1 MKKIVIA
8 FVLALMS
15 IFANGQIVRKDKN
28 EYFEAIEFHLGDYVF
43 EGPSYLKRTGE
54 QTTYDYRVYLN
65 SIEEASELYKLIMNN
80 KREIEAKYNVF
91 IEKVVFHYNTT
102 FVEAYIYN
110 SEEEYNAIK
119 AAEIAKEKAIQDKMK
134 EEMNKRLNSIL

>member
-80 KREIEAKYNVF
+80 KREIETKYNVF
-91 IEKVVFHYNTT
+91 IEKVVFHYNTE
-102 FVEAYIYN
+102 FVEAYIYD

-119 AAEIAKEKAIQDKMK
+119 DAEIAKEKAIQDKIK

>member
-1 MKKIVIA
+1 MKKIVTIIIG
-8 FVLALMS
+8 LMM
-15 IFANGQIVRKDKN
+15 AVAVNAQIVRKDKN
-28 EYFEAIEFHLGDYVF
+28 EYFDTIEFHLGDYVF

-65 SIEEASELYKLIMNN
+65 SIEEASELYKLIINN
-80 KREIEAKYNVF
+80 KREIETKYNVF
-91 IEKVVFHYNTT
+91 IEKVVFHYNTE
-102 FVEAYIYN
+102 FVEAYIYD

-134 EEMNKRLNSIL
+134 EDMNKRLNSIL